1 MTTIEKKLN
10 RDLIV
15 GWSVIVVVLFI
26 TYIIEVLKG
35 ERTVS
40 YVIIFSIV
48 TGVPALICGLI
59 FKKDPLNKLLRY
71 YIVVG
76 YFIMYL
82 FVMCSGSTTLV
93 FTYILP
99 LLSILILY
107 HQPRLILWTGIV
119 TLAIN
124 AVFIGIRVSNHLITL
139 SNSKDVEIQIA
150 LLVLC
155 FCGCYAATRL
165 YDEIQTR
172 NNEYISEIDEKS
184 KQIQRMTLQTIETI
198 ANTIDAKDEYT
209 KGHSRRVS
217 EYAARIAEELN
228 MSEEEIMNIRY
239 IALLHDIGKIGVPDA
254 VLNKP
259 GRLTDTEYELMKKHT
274 VIGGEIL
281 KDIRML
287 PDLDVG
293 AKYHHERYDGKGY
306 PNGLKGEE
314 IPKTARVICLADAY
328 DAMTSN
334 RIYRRHLSK
343 EEVFDEIKRCSG
355 TQFDPDIAKVFL
367 NYLETAPDWVIREDN
382 DIQDETLGEASNR
395 LLQRIMV
402 DSHKQSQKM
411 SELDSLTG
419 VYNRSTGERKI
430 VAAMRDHFGC
440 MIVLNVDNMRQVNR
454 KYGFRRGDYYLKML
468 AKFMTKVSPE
478 IIVSR
483 FGGNEF
489 LCFIPDVIDT
499 DTIRGI
505 MDGFMSQI
513 QEYTDIEGILSD
525 FSVSAGITIYDSQNV
540 KLQHLMMEADKALY
554 HVKQSKR
561 NTYYFYSQV
570 ADWNDDI
577 TKVDWNKV
585 MRVSRGRDLIDMH
598 DASKNGKHSRLVMF
612 TAMIENENSMTIEE
626 REDVMRIIEYAIFNT
641 LKNDHVIT
649 KYSSVQRVVMVSGD
663 HYDAIKKLTE
673 LILIHF
679 YKMYDKNDVELYY
692 DIANADL

>member
-1 MTTIEKKLN
+1 
-10 RDLIV
+10 
-15 GWSVIVVVLFI
+15 
-26 TYIIEVLKG
+26 
-35 ERTVS
+35 
-40 YVIIFSIV
+40 
-48 TGVPALICGLI
+48 
-59 FKKDPLNKLLRY
+59 
-71 YIVVG
+71 
-76 YFIMYL
+76 
-82 FVMCSGSTTLV
+82 
-93 FTYILP
+93 
-99 LLSILILY
+99 
-107 HQPRLILWTGIV
+107 
-119 TLAIN
+119 
-124 AVFIGIRVSNHLITL
+124 
-139 SNSKDVEIQIA
+139 
-150 LLVLC
+150 
-155 FCGCYAATRL
+155 
-165 YDEIQTR
+165 
-172 NNEYISEIDEKS
+172 
-184 KQIQRMTLQTIETI
+184 
-198 ANTIDAKDEYT
+198 
-209 KGHSRRVS
+209 
-217 EYAARIAEELN
+217 

-259 GRLTDTEYELMKKHT
+259 GRLSDTEYELMKKHT

-306 PNGLKGEE
+306 PNGLKGNE
-314 IPKTARVICLADAY
+314 IPKTARIICLADAY

-367 NYLETAPDWVIREDN
+367 NYLEIAPDWVIREDN

-505 MDGFMSQI
+505 MDDFMSKI

-540 KLQHLMMEADKALY
+540 KLQHLIMEADKALY

-649 KYSSVQRVVMVSGD
+649 KYSSVQRIVMVSGD

>member
-1 MTTIEKKLN
+1 
-10 RDLIV
+10 
-15 GWSVIVVVLFI
+15 
-26 TYIIEVLKG
+26 
-35 ERTVS
+35 
-40 YVIIFSIV
+40 
-48 TGVPALICGLI
+48 
-59 FKKDPLNKLLRY
+59 
-71 YIVVG
+71 
-76 YFIMYL
+76 
-82 FVMCSGSTTLV
+82 
-93 FTYILP
+93 
-99 LLSILILY
+99 
-107 HQPRLILWTGIV
+107 
-119 TLAIN
+119 
-124 AVFIGIRVSNHLITL
+124 
-139 SNSKDVEIQIA
+139 
-150 LLVLC
+150 
-155 FCGCYAATRL
+155 
-165 YDEIQTR
+165 
-172 NNEYISEIDEKS
+172 
-184 KQIQRMTLQTIETI
+184 
-198 ANTIDAKDEYT
+198 
-209 KGHSRRVS
+209 
-217 EYAARIAEELN
+217 
-228 MSEEEIMNIRY
+228 
-239 IALLHDIGKIGVPDA
+239 
-254 VLNKP
+254 
-259 GRLTDTEYELMKKHT
+259 MKKHT

-306 PNGLKGEE
+306 PNGLKGNE
-314 IPKTARVICLADAY
+314 IPKTARIICLADAY

-367 NYLETAPDWVIREDN
+367 NYLEIAPDWVIREDN

-505 MDGFMSQI
+505 MDDFMSKI

-540 KLQHLMMEADKALY
+540 KLQHLIMEADKALY

-649 KYSSVQRVVMVSGD
+649 KYSSVQRIVMVSGD